1 MSAEK
6 DGIFAALSLGSKA
19 KLKNVKLCRGDQDV
33 ISQAELHAQSHSAV
47 MQKRMRSVVSSVE
60 APRSKQ
66 PLVDVRALVSDM

>member
-19 KLKNVKLCRGDQDV
+19 KLKNIKLCRGDQDV
-33 ISQAELHAQSHSAV
+33 ISDAELRAQSHSAI
-47 MQKRMRSVVSSVE
+47 MQKRMKSVVSSAE